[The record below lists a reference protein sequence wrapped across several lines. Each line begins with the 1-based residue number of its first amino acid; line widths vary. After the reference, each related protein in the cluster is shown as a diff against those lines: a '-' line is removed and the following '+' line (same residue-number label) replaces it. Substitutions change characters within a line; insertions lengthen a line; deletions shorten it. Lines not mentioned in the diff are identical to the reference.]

1 MKRLITTV
9 VLAGAG
15 ATAMA
20 QASPAPLGSPLGN
33 PIGGAAAAAP
43 GGGAPA
49 VGSGPGFHS
58 PQSPI
63 PPLQERDGVVSW
75 KLLSSVTTK
84 VERNRMRP
92 QFPDGVKALDKR
104 TVKIQGFMMP
114 LEPGDRQRH
123 FLLSSVPTTC
133 SFCIP
138 AGPEGLVEVRT
149 REPVRYGIEPVVVE
163 GRLAVLDNDPY
174 GLYYRIVDGMPA
186 R

>member
-1 MKRLITTV
+1 MKQVILSV
-9 VLAGAG
+9 VLSAMGAG
-15 ATAMA
+15 AVA
-20 QASPAPLGSPLGN
+20 QAGPAPLGSP
-33 PIGGAAAAAP
+33 IGGASAA
-43 GGGAPA
+43 GGAPA

-92 QFPDGVKALDKR
+92 QFPEGVKALDKR
-104 TVKIQGFMMP
+104 TVRIQGFMMP

-174 GLYYRIVDGMPA
+174 GLYYRIVDGVPA